1 MYKSELNGPR
11 DRGGRDSAGSR
22 DDLGQVE
29 TEIFLQIGLDGWN
42 QIDLVQKISFWAQRV
57 LEAIR
62 GRESR

>member
-1 MYKSELNGPR
+1 
-11 DRGGRDSAGSR
+11 
-22 DDLGQVE
+22 VE